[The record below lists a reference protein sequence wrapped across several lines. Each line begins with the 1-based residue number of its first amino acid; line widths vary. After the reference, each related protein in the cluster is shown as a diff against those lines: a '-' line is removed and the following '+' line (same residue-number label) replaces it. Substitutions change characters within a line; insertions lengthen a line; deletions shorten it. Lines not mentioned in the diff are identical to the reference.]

1 MNNVIIRTANFSDI
15 PDIAQLFDDTIRSIN
30 SKDYP
35 QDEIDDWAYWATDAD
50 KWKERIS
57 HQYFIVAILNN
68 IIVGFSSLAQDGYL
82 DFMYVHKNYQRKGI
96 AKFLLKVVEEKAI
109 LQKNE
114 IIYSDVS
121 ITARPFFEKYG
132 YIVEKQQLK
141 KSKNKELINY
151 KMIKYL

>member
-35 QDEIDDWAYWATDAD
+35 QDEIDDWAYWATDTD
-50 KWKERIS
+50 KWKERMYE
-57 HQYFIVAILNN
+57 QYFIVAILNN

-82 DFMYVHKNYQRKGI
+82 DFMYVHKNYQRQGI
-96 AKFLLKVVEEKAI
+96 AKFLLKAVEEKAI